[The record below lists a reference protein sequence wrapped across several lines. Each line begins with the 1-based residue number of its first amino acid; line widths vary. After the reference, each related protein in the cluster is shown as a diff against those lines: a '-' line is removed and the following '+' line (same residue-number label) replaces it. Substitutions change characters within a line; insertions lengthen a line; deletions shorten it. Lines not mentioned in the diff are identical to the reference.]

1 MNKTNTTVAKP
12 ITVAREEFKQ
22 NILQLCEKSGLP
34 PFIVE
39 DVLKY
44 FLEQVHIA
52 AIEQYKRDKEE
63 YEKALNPQKDNGT
76 IKAE

>member
-1 MNKTNTTVAKP
+1 MSDKIKQIPKP

-22 NILQLCEKSGLP
+22 NILQLCENSGLP

-63 YEKALNPQKDNGT
+63 YEQA
-76 IKAE
+76 IKAEKTE

>member
-1 MNKTNTTVAKP
+1 MNAINNTVSKP
-12 ITVAREEFKQ
+12 VTVAREEFKQ
-22 NILQLCEKSGLP
+22 NILQLCESSGLP

-63 YEKALNPQKDNGT
+63 YEQVLKQKET
-76 IKAE
+76 KTE

>member
-1 MNKTNTTVAKP
+1 MSETNNTIAKP

-22 NILQLCEKSGLP
+22 EILQLCESSGLP

-44 FLEQVHIA
+44 FFYHVHIA

>member
-1 MNKTNTTVAKP
+1 VNNIAKP

-22 NILQLCEKSGLP
+22 DIFTLCEKSGLP
-34 PFIVE
+34 LFVVE

-52 AIEQYKRDKEE
+52 SVEQYKIDKEE
-63 YEKALNPQKDNGT
+63 YEQALKQQETKT
-76 IKAE
+76 E

>member
-1 MNKTNTTVAKP
+1 MSEINNTIAKP

-22 NILQLCEKSGLP
+22 NILQLCESSGLP

-63 YEKALNPQKDNGT
+63 YEKALNLQKDDGT

>member
-1 MNKTNTTVAKP
+1 MSEINNTIAKP

-22 NILQLCEKSGLP
+22 NILQLCESSGLP

-63 YEKALNPQKDNGT
+63 YEKALNLQKEDGT

>member
-22 NILQLCEKSGLP
+22 NILQLCENSGLP

-44 FLEQVHIA
+44 FLEQIHIA

-63 YEKALNPQKDNGT
+63 YDKVINSQNGEQKNET
-76 IKAE
+76 E

>member
-1 MNKTNTTVAKP
+1 MNEIQKP

-22 NILQLCEKSGLP
+22 DILQLCENSGLP

-63 YEKALNPQKDNGT
+63 YEKALNPQKM
-76 IKAE
+76 E

>member
-1 MNKTNTTVAKP
+1 MKETNNISKP
-12 ITVAREEFKQ
+12 ITVVREEFKM
-22 NILQLCEKSGLP
+22 NILKLCENSGLP

-52 AIEQYKRDKEE
+52 AIEQYKHDKKE
-63 YEKALNPQKDNGT
+63 YEQAINEQNNKLDN
-76 IKAE
+76 ES